1 MLELAILATLVVS
14 ATAFVAAGSRA
25 LSRAERGELG
35 GRRRFLAAFDGSTLP
50 AELLVQAYETLA
62 RRVGPSVR
70 EIRPADRMGET
81 LGMSDMDVEDV
92 ALLIAAR
99 CEARIPTARDL
110 DELGARAR
118 TVDDLVR
125 FLAPFCTTAP
135 VRLVAGY

>member
-1 MLELAILATLVVS
+1 
-14 ATAFVAAGSRA
+14 
-25 LSRAERGELG
+25 
-35 GRRRFLAAFDGSTLP
+35 
-50 AELLVQAYETLA
+50 
-62 RRVGPSVR
+62 VGPSVR